1 MTYRSELSDLPEAN
15 ETLQEFVNTD
25 NITFQAE
32 LDAAA
37 NIYNGEEGSGDSADA
52 MMEDWPKIDAEDE
65 IIAPA
70 TTGNAAKVNVFDY
83 EVDAFDEDSS
93 HPGQEMQEMQ
103 ERGGKSLLH

>member
-52 MMEDWPKIDAEDE
+52 MMEDWPQGWGNAFTEALT
-65 IIAPA
+65 APA
-70 TTGNAAKVNVFDY
+70 SARVLSTCPRSHAELSAPYFD
-83 EVDAFDEDSS
+83 
-93 HPGQEMQEMQ
+93 
-103 ERGGKSLLH
+103 L